1 MKTVFIN
8 GSPKKKMSV
17 SAHLLGMLRLFV
29 RGKVVHEQV
38 RNQADHARV
47 LDAIRDADKVIFGLP
62 LYVDGVPSQ
71 LLAFMKEMEQ
81 FCKEQDLHPKV
92 WVLANGGFIEGS
104 QNKALMQVFECFC
117 RRSGLQFGGG
127 LGIGGGVM
135 LNVLRILL
143 LLYLALF
150 ALRALSGEPAA
161 AAIDFAKQLG
171 MILFFHLGVLFYGI
185 PMGLKVN
192 RGRECGV
199 HYTRVMLP
207 SFLFILVADIFF
219 TLISAFKGGIFRGWL
234 AKK

>member
-17 SAHLLGMLRLFV
+17 SAHLMGMLRLLV
-29 RGKVVHEQV
+29 RGKTVREQV
-38 RNQADHARV
+38 RNPADHARV
-47 LDAIRDADKVIFGLP
+47 LDTIRDADIVVFSLP

-71 LLAFMKEMEQ
+71 MLAFMKEMEL
-81 FCKEQDLHPKV
+81 FCKSQGIHPHV
-92 WVLANGGFIEGS
+92 YVLSNGGFIEGS
-104 QNKALMQVFECFC
+104 QNKPLMQVFKHFC
-117 RRSGLQFGGG
+117 QRSGLHFAGG

-143 LLYLALF
+143 MVYVGLF
-150 ALRALSGEPAA
+150 VMQVLTGDPAA
-161 AAIDFAKQLG
+161 AAISFAKQLG

-185 PMGLKVN
+185 PMGIRVN
-192 RGRECGV
+192 QGKECGV
-199 HYTRVMLP
+199 HYTRVMMP

-219 TLISAFKGGIFRGWL
+219 TLISIFKGGIFRGWL